1 MNYHEVLKASK
12 GLPVTDYRTMLFA
25 RKIRKN
31 NAMISTVS
39 SCPCVIEKLTGKS
52 AVSYAIYGNIAQN
65 GTPSPEFPVEVL
77 GCGDRTRNL
86 FDFKTIYSDSS
97 KFKINNDA
105 VTASAA
111 NFNDTKIKLS
121 SAGLSIGDSFCFSAL
136 IKDTNVSTSARVA
149 AMINGQYKQ
158 GLTISGFSSITA
170 TMLTNEDWINVTYSS
185 DRYSNIIVSNIQ
197 LELGSEATPY
207 VPYGYEIPVVNQG
220 KNLFD
225 FKTIYSDTSK
235 FKIDGN
241 SVYGNIGYM
250 HSVKIQLH
258 NLGLSIGDTF
268 CFSAIIQNTDS
279 RIKGRVEAV
288 INGKS
293 IRSHNEESTTPYLS
307 SIVASVETTDDFIR
321 FTYEYGYFVFV
332 SNIQLE
338 LGSEATEYEPYR
350 DPIMTPIY
358 LPKPL
363 YKNDYIRKDRTGG
376 KVHREWG
383 VKVFDGTEEFSTN
396 AQIKSWFMLADST
409 VYPNKYAYCTH
420 FSYNSSAS
428 ALIAGQFST
437 GNTIDYTGR
446 YVFRMSDGTTLDD
459 FKAFLASEY
468 AKGTPVTVYYPL
480 ATPTEEPIELPD
492 LPLEIGYNMIDVDTE
507 IKPEKMSIT
516 YKADKAAAQADEAL
530 TNEILNLMEAM

>member
-1 MNYHEVLKASK
+1 MIYKDNKRVVEVHKGDKEYSDIYYGGKRVFKNWDEYSGDVPASIYGTRNSVLKEYK
-12 GLPVTDYRTMLFA
+12 
-25 RKIRKN
+25 
-31 NAMISTVS
+31 
-39 SCPCVIEKLTGKS
+39 
-52 AVSYAIYGNIAQN
+52 IYGNIAQN

-321 FTYEYGYFVFV
+321 FTYAYGSFVFV

-358 LPKPL
+358 LPEPL
-363 YKNDYIRKDRTGG
+363 YKNDYIHKDKSGG
-376 KVHREWG
+376 KGHREWG
-383 VKVFDGTEEFSTN
+383 VKVFDGTESWGKDSNRNGDNDYFYTSLPNAKLSNEILTSHFTFTHLLSTPGN
-396 AQIKSWFMLADST
+396 YWSFTTVFVICIVKSLTGIVENDDKSTRISKFKSWL
-409 VYPNKYAYCTH
+409 
-420 FSYNSSAS
+420 
-428 ALIAGQFST
+428 GQQY
-437 GNTIDYTGR
+437 G
-446 YVFRMSDGTTLDD
+446 
-459 FKAFLASEY
+459 A
-468 AKGTPVTVYYPL
+468 GTPVTVYYPL

-507 IKPEKMSIT
+507 IKPSEIYMKYNG
-516 YKADKAAAQADEAL
+516 YKK
-530 TNEILNLMEAM
+530 